1 LRNRLRKNQRILVR
15 KGLRM
20 LERKGRRMLE
30 RKGEK
35 VRVFE
40 KDKKFLYRM
49 N

>member
-1 LRNRLRKNQRILVR
+1 MK

-20 LERKGRRMLE
+20 LVRKGQRMLERKSLRMLE